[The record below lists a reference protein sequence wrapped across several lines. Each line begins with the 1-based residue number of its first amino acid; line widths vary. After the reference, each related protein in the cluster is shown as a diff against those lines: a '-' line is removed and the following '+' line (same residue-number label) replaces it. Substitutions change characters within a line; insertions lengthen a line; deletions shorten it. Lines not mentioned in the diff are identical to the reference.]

1 MALPSSA
8 VLPTTEESPPD
19 AAEPGAEV
27 PAPAPTPS
35 RWAWL
40 LPALI
45 VVVALCALSATV
57 GFVVGAGRPPGRDSV
72 DVGFLLDMS
81 VHHEQGT
88 ALANLDLINGETAD
102 VQAYAREVLRD
113 QSYEIG
119 LMQFQLGEWGYPRED
134 AGPRAM
140 GWMGMSVPLEEMPGM
155 ATEGELELVR
165 AARGR
170 DADALFLQLMEAHHQ
185 GAIHMASYAAD
196 HADDEDVRRLAARIA
211 RNQELEIQ
219 ELRAA
224 GARTGLGPAS

>member
-1 MALPSSA
+1 

-19 AAEPGAEV
+19 ATDPGDD
-27 PAPAPTPS
+27 APAASPPS
-35 RWAWL
+35 RAWL
-40 LPALI
+40 LPAAI
-45 VVVALCALSATV
+45 VVVALCALSGTV
-57 GFVVGAGRPPGRDSV
+57 GFVLGTGRPPGRGSV

-88 ALANLDLINGETAD
+88 ALANLDLINGGSED
-102 VQAYAREVLRD
+102 VQVYAREVLRD

-119 LMQFQLGEWGYPRED
+119 LMQFQLGEWGYTREE

-140 GWMGMSVPLEEMPGM
+140 AWMGMPLPLAEMPGM
-155 ATEGELELVR
+155 ASEEDLELLR

-170 DADALFLQLMEAHHQ
+170 DADRLFLQLMEDHHQ

-211 RNQELEIQ
+211 RNQELEIE

-224 GARTGLGPAS
+224 AARTGLG